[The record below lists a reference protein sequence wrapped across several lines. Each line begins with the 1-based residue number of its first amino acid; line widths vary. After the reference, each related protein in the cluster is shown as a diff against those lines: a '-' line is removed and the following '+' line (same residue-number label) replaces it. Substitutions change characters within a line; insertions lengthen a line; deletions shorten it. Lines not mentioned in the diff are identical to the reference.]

1 MTSFGDPGRGGG
13 SLPGA
18 GDIGLT
24 DRRAERVP
32 GRANFRG
39 IGQFRESL
47 EPRRHRRKR
56 RCAVKDRVNVEE
68 LELSRIEHQEAADKR
83 IPELL
88 AVPAACRGI
97 SAEPLLGEVDLQAW
111 LNVANRGGHGPQ
123 GTTSRRPNLLHWV
136 IAGGESGGRAHPM
149 HPGWVRS
156 LRDQCAAAGV
166 HFFFKQWGEW
176 RPPADGEAFDT
187 TMGRAQ
193 KVPAFMV
200 DRRNGTVSCFH
211 SDDECDPAPMLRV
224 TKKKAGRLL
233 DGREHNEFP
242 EVLHHG

>member
-1 MTSFGDPGRGGG
+1 M
-13 SLPGA
+13 
-18 GDIGLT
+18 
-24 DRRAERVP
+24 
-32 GRANFRG
+32 
-39 IGQFRESL
+39 
-47 EPRRHRRKR
+47 
-56 RCAVKDRVNVEE
+56 KDRVNVEE

-166 HFFFKQWGEW
+166 PFLFKQWGEW
-176 RPPADGEAFDT
+176 AALEDHPDHVGREDMRDVGYFATCTEVIGHTVIGAGEFVQAAIC
-187 TMGRAQ
+187 GGGQ
-193 KVPAFMV
+193 Q
-200 DRRNGTVSCFH
+200 H
-211 SDDECDPAPMLRV
+211 MLRV